1 MSTHG
6 FFTSEGL
13 QRMQKILDETCDD
26 LGIAR
31 DSDYAASSREF
42 LAKQLFRIQ
51 PLSDVNDVSDARRKL
66 ASFGHRYGLRASRRT
81 QAVR

>member
-13 QRMQKILDETCDD
+13 QRLQKILDETCDD

-31 DSDYAASSREF
+31 NSSYAKSSREF
-42 LAKQLFRIQ
+42 LAKELFRIQ
-51 PLSDVNDVSDARRKL
+51 APSLLDLRGHLS
-66 ASFGHRYGLRASRRT
+66 SFGHRYGLRQSRGRT
-81 QAVR
+81 STTHAA

>member
-13 QRMQKILDETCDD
+13 QRLQKILDETCDD

-31 DSDYAASSREF
+31 ESAYAASSREF

-51 PLSDVNDVSDARRKL
+51 PVDEMSKIRRELK
-66 ASFGHRYGLRASRRT
+66 SFGYGLRASRAS
-81 QAVR
+81 QAGR